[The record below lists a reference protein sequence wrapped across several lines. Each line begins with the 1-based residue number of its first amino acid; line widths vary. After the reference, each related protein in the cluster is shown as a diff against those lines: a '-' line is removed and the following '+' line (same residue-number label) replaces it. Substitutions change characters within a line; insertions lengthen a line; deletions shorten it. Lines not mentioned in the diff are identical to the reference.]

1 MKVKIEFTNGSI
13 EVKKVDAV
21 VVVREEGT
29 AITRSDNSR
38 YDLDYKLEE
47 VSRITVD
54 NEIIYDFMG
63 RKERYKKEEAKEN
76 KENIKKHCFGI
87 E

>member
-1 MKVKIEFTNGSI
+1 MKVKIEFTNGNI
-13 EVKKVDAV
+13 ETTEVMV
-21 VVVREEGT
+21 VTIYQEQGIVFT
-29 AITRSDNSR
+29 TCANSR
-38 YDLDYKLEE
+38 HKFHCKLEK
-47 VSRITVD
+47 VSRITAD

-76 KENIKKHCFGI
+76 EQQIKKCCFGI